1 MHRLHLRSF
10 ATADDQPPRSHGK
23 TVMQVSH
30 ARKRGSFAWLEESG
44 AGIGS
49 RDESEE
55 SSPPVV
61 NDQLKLGTRRS
72 HRIVLT
78 THG

>member
-10 ATADDQPPRSHGK
+10 APADDQPRSHSK
-23 TVMQVSH
+23 TVMKEPHERSC
-30 ARKRGSFAWLEESG
+30 GSFAWLEESG
-44 AGIGS
+44 ADLGS

-55 SSPPVV
+55 SSQSVL
-61 NDQLKLGTRRS
+61 NDKLKLGTRRS